1 MKVKG
6 LGVVEVARALIA
18 SAKSRSGE
26 EAGRGKQGAG
36 GTQEGLKEVASL
48 LSSVVHFNW
57 KPLKF
62 NTAPIGDFYRVK
74 SKVLGHGV
82 NGKVKQCVNKA
93 GQKFALKVLRDDAK
107 SRREVELHWRAAS
120 CANIVNIREVFEN
133 TYHGQP
139 SLLVVMEC
147 MDGGELF
154 SRIEE
159 SQGFSER
166 DAAEIV
172 KEICNAV
179 KFLHERKIA
188 HRDLKPEN
196 LLFSSKGKKG
206 TLKLTDFGFAKE
218 AAARDTL
225 KTPCYTPY
233 YVAPE
238 VLGSKK
244 YDLSCDIWS
253 LGVIIYILL
262 CGFPPF
268 YSLQGLPISPGMK
281 KRIRLGQ
288 YEFPEPEWA
297 EVSNEAK
304 DLIRGC
310 LKTNPEER
318 LTIDQV
324 IQTKWV
330 SQCNTVPQ
338 TPLQTGS
345 ILKEQTEEEK
355 EGLSLALREVRE
367 GLAHPR
373 NNFVLKNPK
382 LDSNS
387 ALAIRRKGK
396 NSSSDASSLNSSTCD
411 VKSIQEN

>member
-1 MKVKG
+1 MKVKS
-6 LGVVEVARALIA
+6 LVDVARALIA
-18 SAKSRSGE
+18 SAKSRSGNSE
-26 EAGRGKQGAG
+26 GNEDG
-36 GTQEGLKEVASL
+36 GDTQEGLKEVASL
-48 LSSVVHFNW
+48 LSSVVNFNW

-62 NTAPIGDFYRVK
+62 NTAPMGDFYRVK

-93 GQKFALKVLRDDAK
+93 GQKFALKVLKDDAK
-107 SRREVELHWRAAS
+107 SRQEIELHWRAAT
-120 CANIVNIREVFEN
+120 CNNVVNIREVFKN
-133 TYHGQP
+133 TYQGQP

-172 KEICNAV
+172 AEICSAV
-179 KFLHERKIA
+179 KFLHDRNIA

-196 LLFSSKGKKG
+196 LLFSSKGKKA

-218 AAARDTL
+218 ANNRDTL

-268 YSLQGLPISPGMK
+268 FSTQGLPMSPGMK

-288 YEFPEPEWA
+288 FDFPKPEWS
-297 EVSNEAK
+297 EVSDEAK

-310 LKTNPEER
+310 LKTNPQER

-324 IQTKWV
+324 IETKWI
-330 SQCNTVPQ
+330 SQWTTVPQ
-338 TPLQTGS
+338 TPLATGS
-345 ILKEQTEEEK
+345 VLKEQTEEEK
-355 EGLSLALREVRE
+355 AGLALVLKE
-367 GLAHPR
+367 GVNSPQ
-373 NNFVLKNPK
+373 NKNFVLKNPK
-382 LDSNS
+382 LDSKS
-387 ALAIRRKGK
+387 ALAMRRRSKT
-396 NSSSDASSLNSSTCD
+396 NSSNASSLSSSPCD
-411 VKSIQEN
+411 VKG

>member
-6 LGVVEVARALIA
+6 LSVVEVARALLA

-93 GQKFALKVLRDDAK
+93 GQKFALKVLKDDAK

-133 TYHGQP
+133 IYQGQP

-196 LLFSSKGKKG
+196 LLFSSRGG
-206 TLKLTDFGFAKE
+206 WISNL
-218 AAARDTL
+218 
-225 KTPCYTPY
+225 
-233 YVAPE
+233 
-238 VLGSKK
+238 
-244 YDLSCDIWS
+244 DIMMLFS
-253 LGVIIYILL
+253 
-262 CGFPPF
+262 F
-268 YSLQGLPISPGMK
+268 Q
-281 KRIRLGQ
+281 
-288 YEFPEPEWA
+288 
-297 EVSNEAK
+297 
-304 DLIRGC
+304 
-310 LKTNPEER
+310 ER
-318 LTIDQV
+318 
-324 IQTKWV
+324 
-330 SQCNTVPQ
+330 
-338 TPLQTGS
+338 
-345 ILKEQTEEEK
+345 
-355 EGLSLALREVRE
+355 
-367 GLAHPR
+367 
-373 NNFVLKNPK
+373 
-382 LDSNS
+382 
-387 ALAIRRKGK
+387 RRH
-396 NSSSDASSLNSSTCD
+396 
-411 VKSIQEN
+411 